1 MSLEQ
6 KLLSYGFYIS
16 KKNVIAITQEFN
28 LSELSLMEKLL
39 ALAAKK
45 ALPPVSNYHV
55 GAVGLTE
62 SGSIILGCNLEIPK
76 VPLNNSLHAEQ
87 FLSVLT
93 LKNKERLKAIA
104 LTAEPCGHCRQF
116 LIEMNNDTDL
126 DIILPGTNEKKLK
139 QLLPASFGPKNL
151 GVEISLYDERNNN
164 LILKNIEETDPVLI
178 EALRQT
184 NMSYAPYTH
193 CYSGMA
199 ASLSDGSIVSG
210 FYIENAAFNP
220 SISPLLS
227 TLVHLR
233 SVDHNYS
240 QVIRAVLIEKKDAI
254 IKQEENTRHLLNIIS
269 PKATLDVYEA
279 LC

>member
-1 MSLEQ
+1 MNLEQ

-16 KKNVIAITQEFN
+16 KKNVLAITQEFN
-28 LSELSLMEKLL
+28 LNESSLMEILL

-45 ALPPVSNYHV
+45 ALAPVSNYYV

-76 VPLNNSLHAEQ
+76 VPLNNSIHAEQ

-116 LIEMNNDTDL
+116 LIEMNNNSDL
-126 DIILPGTNEKKLK
+126 DIILPGTNEKRLK
-139 QLLPASFGPKNL
+139 QLLPDSFGPKNL
-151 GVEISLYDERNNN
+151 GIEISLYDGRNNN
-164 LILKNIEETDPVLI
+164 LVLEDTQEKDKLVI
-178 EALRQT
+178 EALKEA
-184 NMSYAPYTH
+184 NISYAPYTH
-193 CYSGMA
+193 CHSGVAM
-199 ASLSDGSIVSG
+199 SLSDGNIASG

-220 SISPLLS
+220 SISPLLAS
-227 TLVHLR
+227 LVHLR
-233 SVDHNYS
+233 SLDLNYS
-240 QVIRAVLIEKKDAI
+240 EIKRAVLVEKKNAI